1 MREQH
6 TFTKEQPDSQPVPLG
21 SQSSGEKPKAPTSSA
36 LQRIGNYDLV
46 RRIGIGGMG
55 EVYLARQRTAFGRE
69 VAVKIIRSDLIHDIT
84 IRKRFLREAEVNA
97 YLQHNHILPIIEFNE
112 ENGRL
117 FLVTPYIKDGTLSRR
132 LRDGRLS
139 FVETHEIFTA
149 LVQAVAYLHK
159 NGVIH
164 RDLKPSNI
172 LLQHE
177 EGSERVYVRLID
189 FGIASLPGQ
198 PATAPLTTA
207 GHEMGTEAYMAPER
221 LSGIAAL
228 SNDIY
233 SLGIILYQM
242 LTGKLPEDEVDTMLP
257 EPFEEVVLQCTA
269 SDPSKRY
276 VSAEELLK
284 AFEHAHRSLSSS
296 HLRVSGSNPNHPPV
310 GRNSSARLPS
320 VTPQRQASS
329 ALPAVTPMSNEYPV
343 RSPVGPQA
351 NGQVGGAYNVART
364 SNVAPIANSFNST
377 NVQNTPRSI
386 SQSGIG
392 GDGIQMRLADENF
405 VQSRLYPSQS
415 PNPVRLRSE
424 VVLPPL
430 TDKRSVFKSEDYDAP
445 TSYLSPKQL
454 EKSSTTSAS
463 VSDAELGEKVVP
475 RPKPKQKKRGAP
487 AATIVSAII
496 IIIVFV
502 IGGLVYSIYQSFDGA
517 TVTVTPRLQTVSTTL
532 NLTAKLNQISVDSNA
547 GIIPA
552 GVIQSTKSDS
562 KTGNTTG
569 QGGNCTITPLP
580 FSIQCQ
586 QAVSQEDV
594 NNLTGQLV
602 SSVQSQ
608 IEQDIRQQEQAQG
621 ATGVG
626 SINYPRKTQ
635 TGAVNPNATATPPVG
650 TVSNTVTVM
659 LTMEGSQEYIKKA
672 DVLTVATPKLK
683 TQLKQNYTLI
693 DSTVKTGQSVLQS
706 LDAQGNARISIAVGA
721 VSSYTMTPK
730 DISSLQK
737 LIAGKSQQQA
747 RAILAG
753 NPNLDPNN
761 LNITVNYGGD
771 LPGDGQKITINEKNP
786 STMPA
791 VQLPAGP

>member
-6 TFTKEQPDSQPVPLG
+6 SFTKEQPDNQPVSLG
-21 SQSSGEKPKAPTSSA
+21 SQSSGEKPNAPISSA

-69 VAVKIIRSDLIHDIT
+69 VAVKIIRPDLIHDTT

-112 ENGRL
+112 EAGRL
-117 FLVTPYIKDGTLSRR
+117 FLVTPYIKDGTLSKR

-159 NGVIH
+159 NGVVH

-221 LSGIAAL
+221 LSGIAAP

-257 EPFEEVVLQCTA
+257 EPFEEVILQSTA

-276 VSAEELLK
+276 GSAEELLK
-284 AFEHAHRSLSSS
+284 AFEYAHRSLSSS
-296 HLRVSGSNPNHPPV
+296 HLRVSGANPSHAPV
-310 GRNSSARLPS
+310 GHNPS
-320 VTPQRQASS
+320 THNPLATPQRQASS
-329 ALPAVTPMSNEYPV
+329 ALPPLTPISHEYPA
-343 RSPVGPQA
+343 RSPAHPEV
-351 NGQVGGAYNVART
+351 NGQAGRPHNITRT
-364 SNVAPIANSFNST
+364 ANSLNVG
-377 NVQNTPRSI
+377 NVQKTPPRGI
-386 SQSGIG
+386 SQSGIS
-392 GDGIQMRLADENF
+392 GDNVQMRLADENS
-405 VQSRLYPSQS
+405 VPSRLYSSQS
-415 PNPVRLRSE
+415 PNPVRLRPE

-430 TDKRSVFKSEDYDAP
+430 TDKSSAFKSEDYDAP
-445 TSYLSPKQL
+445 TSYLSPQQL
-454 EKSSTTSAS
+454 QKSSATADSPSSAGLS
-463 VSDAELGEKVVP
+463 EKVVP
-475 RPKPKQKKRGAP
+475 RPTLKKKKRGLP
-487 AATIVSAII
+487 LATAISVIILIVVFII
-496 IIIVFV
+496 GSMF
-502 IGGLVYSIYQSFDGA
+502 YSIYQAFDTA

-532 NLTAKLNQISVDSNA
+532 NLVAKLNQTSVDSNA

-552 GVIQSTKSDS
+552 NIIRSTKSDS
-562 KTGNTTG
+562 KTGGTTG
-569 QGGNCTITPLP
+569 QADCSIIAVPP
-580 FSIQCQ
+580 FVECK
-586 QAVSQEDV
+586 QAVQQQDI
-594 NNLTGQLV
+594 NALTVQLIG
-602 SSVQSQ
+602 SVKSQ
-608 IEQDIRQQEQAQG
+608 IEQDIHQQEQAQG
-621 ATGVG
+621 VTGLGDITYPNRTETGV
-626 SINYPRKTQ
+626 
-635 TGAVNPNATATPPVG
+635 VNPNATATPPVG

-659 LTMEGSQEYIKKA
+659 LTMEGTQESIKTA
-672 DVLTVATPKLK
+672 DVLTAATPKLK
-683 TQLKQNYTLI
+683 TQLKPNYALI
-693 DSTVKTGQSVLQS
+693 DSTVKTGQPVVRSV
-706 LDAQGNARISIAVGA
+706 DAQGNAQITIAVGA
-721 VSSYTMTPK
+721 VSGYTMPK
-730 DISSLQK
+730 SDISSLQK
-737 LIAGKSQQQA
+737 RIAGKSQQEA
-747 RAILAG
+747 RAILAQDA
-753 NPNLDPNN
+753 NLDPT
-761 LNITVNYGGD
+761 NININVNYKGD
-771 LPGDGQKITINEKNP
+771 LPSNGDKITITPKNP

-791 VQLPAGP
+791 VQLPAVP

>member
-6 TFTKEQPDSQPVPLG
+6 SFTKEQPDSQPVSSG
-21 SQSSGEKPKAPTSSA
+21 SQSSGEKPNAPTSSA

-69 VAVKIIRSDLIHDIT
+69 VAVKIIRPDLIHDIT

-112 ENGRL
+112 EDGRL
-117 FLVTPYIKDGTLSRR
+117 FLVTPYIKDGTLSKR

-139 FVETHEIFTA
+139 FVETHELFTA

-159 NGVIH
+159 NGVVH

-221 LSGIAAL
+221 LSGIAAP

-257 EPFEEVVLQCTA
+257 EPFEEVILECTA

-276 VSAEELLK
+276 ASAEELLK
-284 AFEHAHRSLSSS
+284 AFEYAHRSLSSS
-296 HLRVSGSNPNHPPV
+296 HLRVSGSHPGHPS
-310 GRNSSARLPS
+310 GARNSPAHIPSAA
-320 VTPQRQASS
+320 PQRQASS
-329 ALPAVTPMSNEYPV
+329 AASIRPISGEYPA
-343 RSPVGPQA
+343 RSLVSPQA
-351 NGQVGGAYNVART
+351 NGQAGGPHNTART
-364 SNVAPIANSFNST
+364 SNVVPIANSFNAT
-377 NVQNTPRSI
+377 NVQNTSRGI
-386 SQSGIG
+386 SQSGIS
-392 GDGIQMRLADENF
+392 GDGAQMRLADENI
-405 VQSRLYPSQS
+405 VHSKLYPSQT
-415 PNPVRLRSE
+415 PNPVRPRPE

-430 TDKRSVFKSEDYDAP
+430 TDKSSAFKSEDYDAP
-445 TSYLSPKQL
+445 TSYLSPQQL
-454 EKSSTTSAS
+454 QKSSTTS
-463 VSDAELGEKVVP
+463 DAPSRPELSEKVVP
-475 RPKPKQKKRGAP
+475 RPSLKKKKRGVPLVTAISVIIL
-487 AATIVSAII
+487 IV
-496 IIIVFV
+496 VFV
-502 IGGLVYSIYQSFDGA
+502 IGSLFYSIYQSFDTA

-532 NLTAKLNQISVDSNA
+532 NLMAKPNQMNVDSNT

-552 GVIQSTKSDS
+552 NIIKSTKSAS
-562 KTGNTTG
+562 KTGGTTG
-569 QGGNCTITPLP
+569 QGDCTIIAVPP
-580 FSIQCQ
+580 FVECK
-586 QAVSQEDV
+586 QAVSQQDV
-594 NNLTGQLV
+594 NALTVQLIAN
-602 SSVQSQ
+602 VQSQ

-621 ATGVG
+621 ATGVAN
-626 SINYPRKTQ
+626 ITYPKRNE
-635 TGAVNPNATATPPVG
+635 TGVVNPNATATPPVG

-659 LTMEGSQEYIKKA
+659 LTMEGTQEAIKTA
-672 DVLTVATPKLK
+672 DVMTVATPKLK
-683 TQLKQNYTLI
+683 TQLKPNYALI
-693 DSTVKTGQSVLQS
+693 DSTVKTGQPVVRSV
-706 LDAQGNARISIAVGA
+706 DAQGNALITIAVGA
-721 VSSYTMTPK
+721 VSGYTMTPSDK
-730 DISSLQK
+730 SKLQNQ
-737 LIAGKSQQQA
+737 IAGKSQEVA
-747 RAILAG
+747 RTILAQ
-753 NPNLDPNN
+753 NANLDPT
-761 LNITVNYGGD
+761 NINIKVNYGGN
-771 LPGDGQKITINEKNP
+771 LPGNGDKITITPRNP

-791 VQLPAGP
+791 VQLPAVP